1 MQELDGKVEGLDW
14 VVSGKLQKPREGLE
28 TVVELGAPRGFLWV
42 SKGRG
47 RVSTLGT
54 SQGHL
59 PLHSGGDPGLQ
70 SGEALSSESTF
81 TEHQLCGGLPH
92 LGPYKIPTGDLL
104 PPSLYVCP

>member
-47 RVSTLGT
+47 RVKLKSC
-54 SQGHL
+54 Q
-59 PLHSGGDPGLQ
+59 Q
-70 SGEALSSESTF
+70 SNIEKG
-81 TEHQLCGGLPH
+81 
-92 LGPYKIPTGDLL
+92 I
-104 PPSLYVCP
+104 